1 MRPQVL
7 ICSYLHEDLVG
18 RLVAEVPEVNVVY
31 RPDLLPVPQFG
42 SDHWGKARDLSD
54 RQIAEWRAHLADA
67 TIMFD
72 FDWWQPSAWQEH
84 SPNLAWIQATQA
96 GVGARAESMGHTE
109 NKVRI
114 TTAAG
119 VHAKPLAEFAL
130 AGLLYFVRELPR
142 LGSQKETQRW
152 ENGAS
157 STLHG
162 QRALIVGAGSIGRE
176 VARTLGFM
184 GVRCD
189 GTTRR
194 SRDLGLPFERS
205 VALPSCDLGDYDIV
219 VLACP
224 LTEETTGLIDKRR
237 ISEMRE
243 GALLVNLARGPVIDQ
258 EALVD
263 SLIAGHLGGAVLD
276 VATPEPLPVG
286 HRLWDAPNLVLSPHT
301 AANVDAENARL
312 VELFTR
318 NLRCYLSGEQ
328 LINSYDPFLGY

>member
-18 RLVAEVPEVNVVY
+18 RLIAEVPEVDVVY

-42 SDHWGKARDLSD
+42 ADHWGKPRELSD
-54 RQIAEWRAHLADA
+54 NQIAEWRALLADA

-72 FDWWQPSAWQEH
+72 FDWWQPSAWREH

-96 GVGARAESMGHTE
+96 GVGARAAAMGHTE
-109 NKVRI
+109 NQVRI

-142 LGSQKETQRW
+142 LASQKESRQW
-152 ENGAS
+152 QNGAS
-157 STLHG
+157 RTLHG
-162 QRALIVGAGSIGRE
+162 QRALIVGAGSIGSE

-184 GVRCD
+184 GVSCD
-189 GTTRR
+189 GATRG
-194 SRDLGLPFERS
+194 SRILGRPFERS
-205 VALPSCDLGDYDIV
+205 VTLQDCDLGEYDIV

-224 LTEETTGLIDKRR
+224 LTEETTGILNKQR
-237 ISEMRE
+237 ISAMRN
-243 GALLVNLARGPVIDQ
+243 GALLVNLARGPVLDQ
-258 EALVD
+258 EALMD
-263 SLIAGHLGGAVLD
+263 FLESGHLGGAVLD
-276 VATPEPLPVG
+276 VATPEPLPIG
-286 HRLWDAPNLVLSPHT
+286 HPLWDAPNLLLSPHT

-312 VELFTR
+312 VDLFTS
-318 NLRCYLSGEQ
+318 NLRRYLGGED
-328 LINSYDPFLGY
+328 LVNSYDPFLGY

>member
-7 ICSYLHEDLVG
+7 ICSYLREDLVG
-18 RLVAEVPEVNVVY
+18 KLIFDVPEVDVVY

-42 SDHWGKARDLSD
+42 ADHWGKPRDLSD
-54 RQIAEWRAHLADA
+54 RQIAEWRDHLAAA

-72 FDWWQPSAWQEH
+72 FDWWQPRAWQEH
-84 SPNLAWIQATQA
+84 SPNLVWIQATQA
-96 GVGARAESMGHTE
+96 GVGARAEAMGHTE
-109 NKVRI
+109 NHVRI

-162 QRALIVGAGSIGRE
+162 QRALIVGAGSIGSE
-176 VARTLGFM
+176 VARTLSFM

-189 GTTRR
+189 GTARG
-194 SRDLGLPFERS
+194 SRVLGQPFERS
-205 VALPSCDLGDYDIV
+205 VSLQDREMGAYDIV

-224 LTEETTGLIDKRR
+224 LTEETTGLIDKQR
-237 ISEMRE
+237 ISAMKE
-243 GALLVNLARGPVIDQ
+243 GAILVNLARGPVIDQ
-258 EALVD
+258 EALID

-318 NLRCYLSGEQ
+318 NLRRYLTGEQ